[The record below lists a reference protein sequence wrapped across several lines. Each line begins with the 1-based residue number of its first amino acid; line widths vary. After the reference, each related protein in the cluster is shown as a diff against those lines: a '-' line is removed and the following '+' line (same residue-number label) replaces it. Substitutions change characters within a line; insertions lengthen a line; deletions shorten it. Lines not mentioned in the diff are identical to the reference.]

1 METIKRKSSFINIL
15 AWTSIVFSGF
25 GIVMGILQNILM
37 QTVMKD
43 NNFQDAIKE
52 SGQQLPPMMVAM
64 FEHMD
69 TIMMLTLILTIF
81 IFVTSIA
88 LLKRKNWAR
97 VAFIVLLILNIVWT
111 VVNGFMQ
118 FDMLKGMGQIEGV
131 PPEFQ
136 QIQSVMGIVMGLMLI
151 AMSILYL
158 YLIKR
163 LNSKEI
169 KEEFLEN

>member
-1 METIKRKSSFINIL
+1 METIKRKSSFINVF
-15 AWTSIVFSGF
+15 AWISIVFSGF
-25 GIVMGILQNILM
+25 GILIGILQNVLM

-52 SGQQLPPMMVAM
+52 SDQQLPPMMVAM

-69 TIMMLTLILTIF
+69 TIIMLTLILTIF

-111 VVNGFMQ
+111 VVSGFMQ
-118 FDMLKGMGQIEGV
+118 FDMLKGMGQIEDV

-136 QIQSVMGIVMGLMLI
+136 QAQSVMGVVMGLMLL
-151 AMSILYL
+151 AMIILYL

-169 KEEFLEN
+169 KEEFLEQ